1 MQGATEKRMAQD
13 HALTMENRRRA
24 VVTGVQDVEC
34 FNEEVVLLVTS
45 AGTLTITGASL
56 NIPELRV
63 DEGRLV
69 VEGELRTA
77 EYEGRMCEGKGGLLG
92 RLFR

>member
-1 MQGATEKRMAQD
+1 MNTEA
-13 HALTMENRRRA
+13 
-24 VVTGVQDVEC
+24 
-34 FNEEVVLLVTS
+34 
-45 AGTLTITGASL
+45 ITQIPFWGCML
-56 NIPELRV
+56 NIPELRL

-77 EYEGRMCEGKGGLLG
+77 EYEGRMREGKGGLLG